1 MVACT
6 PKHCCSTCVDLTRI
20 AVDFD
25 GLQNP
30 DVLAMDILRQRTLG
44 LLRRFGWNA
53 TSFQVLEPGFSYW
66 FYGDDACVAYV
77 DTGHAWVAA
86 GAPIASTD
94 RLSLVA
100 DRFASQARRRRRRV
114 VFFATEARFATA
126 TGMDSILIGQQP
138 IWHPGDWDS
147 IVDGVKSLRE
157 QVRRA
162 RSKQVLVRRLAA
174 DSHSRPLVADQ
185 LAVEGLITQ
194 WIGAKSIPALGFL
207 VDLHP
212 FSFCHERR
220 YYVATRG
227 ADYIGFAAVI
237 PVLGRNG
244 WFIENLIRSRDA
256 PNGTIE
262 LLVDATMRD
271 AAASGSDFVT
281 LGLVPLAGA
290 VTSWLRTAR
299 KYGSIFYNFSGL
311 EAFKAKF
318 RPREWCPIY
327 LTYPKE
333 QSSILAVY
341 DSLVAF
347 AKGGLIRFGLQTM
360 LRGPNIVLHAL
371 AVLLVTWTLLI
382 VSADSGHWFPSPI
395 VKWAWVVFDI
405 GICCGLVS
413 MRTKRRRILASAVTA
428 LIAIDALTTTAE
440 ALFFNVPR
448 IRHWT
453 EYLIIL
459 VAIAAPCFATVV
471 LWNVRQRAFRI

>member
-1 MVACT
+1 M
-6 PKHCCSTCVDLTRI
+6 
-20 AVDFD
+20 
-25 GLQNP
+25 QNP
-30 DVLAMDILRQRTLG
+30 DVLAIDISRQRTLG

-66 FYGDDACVAYV
+66 FHGDDACVAYV
-77 DTGHAWVAA
+77 DTGYAWVVA

-94 RLSLVA
+94 RLSQVA
-100 DRFASQARRRRRRV
+100 DRFVSEAHRRRRRV

-138 IWHPGDWDS
+138 IWNPGDWDS
-147 IVDGVKSLRE
+147 IVDSIRSLRE
-157 QVRRA
+157 QMRRA
-162 RSKQVLVRRLAA
+162 RSKQVVVRRLVA
-174 DSHSRPLVADQ
+174 DSNSHPLVVDQ
-185 LAVEGLITQ
+185 QAVEELIAQ

-227 ADYIGFAAVI
+227 AKYVGFAAVI
-237 PVLGRNG
+237 PVLGRDG

-290 VTSWLRTAR
+290 VTSWLRAAR

-311 EAFKAKF
+311 EAFKTKF

-333 QSSILAVY
+333 QPSILAVY
-341 DSLVAF
+341 DSLFAF

-360 LRGPNIVLHAL
+360 LWGPDIVLSTL
-371 AVLLVTWTLLI
+371 AILLVPWTLLI
-382 VSADSGHWFPSPI
+382 ALADCGRWFPSPF
-395 VKWAWVVFDI
+395 VKWAWVVFNFC
-405 GICCGLVS
+405 ICAALLS
-413 MRTKRRRILASAVTA
+413 MRARRRRISVSLVNA
-428 LIAIDALTTTAE
+428 LTAIDALTTIGE
-440 ALFFNVPR
+440 ALFFNVPH
-448 IRHWT
+448 IRHWP

-459 VAIAAPCFATVV
+459 IAIAAPSFATVV
-471 LWNVRQRAFRI
+471 LWNVRRRTLRA

>member
-1 MVACT
+1 MLLASVVTSPLRDLFCHVLVQNYKSFLVNPYGARRLERRRPVPAYHRSPWWLCT
-6 PKHCCSTCVDLTRI
+6 PCIVAVRAWTRRELKYI
-20 AVDFD
+20 PTV
-25 GLQNP
+25 LRNS
-30 DVLAMDILRQRTLG
+30 DVLTLDTSRQRTLE

-66 FYGDDACVAYV
+66 FCGNDACVAYV
-77 DTGHAWVAA
+77 DTGHAWVVA
-86 GAPIASTD
+86 GAPITSAS
-94 RLSLVA
+94 RLSQVA
-100 DRFASQARRRRRRV
+100 DRFVTEGQRRQRRV
-114 VFFATEARFATA
+114 AFFATEPRFATA

-157 QVRRA
+157 QMRRA
-162 RSKQVLVRRLAA
+162 RLKQVVVRRLAA
-174 DSHSRPLVADQ
+174 DSNSRPLVVDQ
-185 LAVEGLITQ
+185 QVVEGLIAQ

-227 ADYIGFAAVI
+227 ETCVGFAAII
-237 PVLGRNG
+237 PVFGRNG
-244 WFIENLIRSRDA
+244 WFIENLIRSSDA

-290 VTSWLRTAR
+290 VTSWLRAAR
-299 KYGSIFYNFSGL
+299 KYGSMFYNFSGL

-347 AKGGLIRFGLQTM
+347 AKGGLIRFGLKTM
-360 LRGPNIVLHAL
+360 LWGPNVVLNTL
-371 AVLLVTWTLLI
+371 AILLVPWTLLI
-382 VSADSGHWFPSPI
+382 AFADSGRWFPLPF
-395 VKWAWVVFDI
+395 VN
-405 GICCGLVS
+405 GLG
-413 MRTKRRRILASAVTA
+413 
-428 LIAIDALTTTAE
+428 
-440 ALFFNVPR
+440 
-448 IRHWT
+448 W
-453 EYLIIL
+453 YLISVFVL
-459 VAIAAPCFATVV
+459 HWCQFVQGAA
-471 LWNVRQRAFRI
+471 AFW

>member
-1 MVACT
+1 
-6 PKHCCSTCVDLTRI
+6 
-20 AVDFD
+20 
-25 GLQNP
+25 LQNP
-30 DVLAMDILRQRTLG
+30 DVLAIDISRQRTLV

-77 DTGHAWVAA
+77 DTGHAWVVA
-86 GAPIASTD
+86 GAPIAPTD
-94 RLSLVA
+94 RLSQVA
-100 DRFASQARRRRRRV
+100 DRFVFEAHRRRRRV
-114 VFFATEARFATA
+114 VFFATETRFATVA
-126 TGMDSILIGQQP
+126 GMDSILIGQQP
-138 IWHPGDWDS
+138 IWNPADWDS
-147 IVDGVKSLRE
+147 IVDGVRSLRE
-157 QVRRA
+157 QMRRA
-162 RSKQVLVRRLAA
+162 RSKQVVVRRLAA
-174 DSHSRPLVADQ
+174 DSNSRPLVVDQ
-185 LAVEGLITQ
+185 QAVGELIAQ

-212 FSFCHERR
+212 FSFCHKRR

-227 ADYIGFAAVI
+227 AHHVGFAAVV
-237 PVLGRNG
+237 PVFGRDG

-262 LLVDATMRD
+262 LLIDTTMRE
-271 AAASGSDFVT
+271 AAASGSNFVT

-290 VTSWLRTAR
+290 VTSWLRAAR
-299 KYGSIFYNFSGL
+299 KCGSIFYNFSGL

-318 RPREWCPIY
+318 CPREWCPIY
-327 LTYPKE
+327 LTYPNE

-360 LRGPNIVLHAL
+360 LWGPNIVLNSL
-371 AVLLVTWTLLI
+371 AILLVPWTLLI
-382 VSADSGHWFPSPI
+382 ALANSGRWFPSPF

-405 GICCGLVS
+405 GICAALVS
-413 MRTKRRRILASAVTA
+413 MRARRRLTLVSLLTA
-428 LIAIDALTTTAE
+428 LIAIDALTTIAE

-448 IRHWT
+448 IRHWP

-459 VAIAAPCFATVV
+459 IAIAAPSFATVV
-471 LWNVRQRAFRI
+471 LWNVRRRTLRA